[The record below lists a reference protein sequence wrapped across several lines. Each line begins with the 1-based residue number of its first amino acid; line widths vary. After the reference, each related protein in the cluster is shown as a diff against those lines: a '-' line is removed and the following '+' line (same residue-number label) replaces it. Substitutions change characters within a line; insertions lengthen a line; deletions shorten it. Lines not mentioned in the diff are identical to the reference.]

1 MKVGY
6 THPFNGPFPR
16 TTQVS
21 RYQKGKTNVD
31 FTEAR
36 DSAWQWHHPGHM
48 QRCAPRSRQTTMPA
62 PYRSVFTGSGFPS
75 CRPTNS
81 VKALK
86 ANKVGMQVGYSTD
99 IMVQYY
105 WQGIK

>member
-1 MKVGY
+1 MWILLKQETVRGSGI
-6 THPFNGPFPR
+6 TRAICNGVHLAPDRQPCQHP
-16 TTQVS
+16 TTQFL
-21 RYQKGKTNVD
+21 Q
-31 FTEAR
+31 A
-36 DSAWQWHHPGHM
+36 
-48 QRCAPRSRQTTMPA
+48 
-62 PYRSVFTGSGFPS
+62 GFPS
-75 CRPTNS
+75 CRPTNG

>member
-1 MKVGY
+1 MWILLKQETMRGSGITRAICNGVHLAPDRQPCQ
-6 THPFNGPFPR
+6 HPTAQFL
-16 TTQVS
+16 Q
-21 RYQKGKTNVD
+21 
-31 FTEAR
+31 A
-36 DSAWQWHHPGHM
+36 
-48 QRCAPRSRQTTMPA
+48 
-62 PYRSVFTGSGFPS
+62 GFPS